1 MGPSYSEIRAAAQAS
16 HLTYEYLNPTAA
28 GLVRRPEHTPGLVME
43 WGHWQAGGIWVKR
56 PDVYFGKSQPEE
68 LWLELTPPPL
78 LFRAFGCDLDAL
90 VHHMRRL
97 SEDGLRALRDARRR
111 PPLGAQKVRR
121 LRPWTE
127 PKTMAEPGG
136 RRVPTFKIGARGLVG
151 HGQRCQAATELNG
164 FHQSYEDS
172 RQDYLAGRQA
182 VFPYGTYG
190 MRVFHRVEVAEPL
203 SDAIVA
209 QPGPLLNDVRGQ
221 AEGARAQLAEEVRA
235 AWKEEAGEVAS
246 ADDLVVSL
254 LDVDRPRERSGLPT
268 FVGGGWN
275 RLRVTGGGAT
285 LTTCRSGER
294 AGSSRPG

>member
-1 MGPSYSEIRAAAQAS
+1 
-16 HLTYEYLNPTAA
+16 
-28 GLVRRPEHTPGLVME
+28 
-43 WGHWQAGGIWVKR
+43 
-56 PDVYFGKSQPEE
+56 
-68 LWLELTPPPL
+68 
-78 LFRAFGCDLDAL
+78 
-90 VHHMRRL
+90 
-97 SEDGLRALRDARRR
+97 
-111 PPLGAQKVRR
+111 
-121 LRPWTE
+121 
-127 PKTMAEPGG
+127 MAEPGG

-164 FHQSYEDS
+164 FHRSYEDS

-221 AEGARAQLAEEVRA
+221 AEGARAQLAEEVRG

-268 FVGGGWN
+268 FVGGGSI
-275 RLRVTGGGAT
+275 V
-285 LTTCRSGER
+285 SG
-294 AGSSRPG
+294 